1 MQKRIRNTDNI
12 YNSNKKADS
21 MKYMRNQNTEG
32 ERIKDGLEKEEES
45 KIKGNKGEEEKK
57 KDNNGINES
66 S

>member
-1 MQKRIRNTDNI
+1 
-12 YNSNKKADS
+12 